1 MSDKKIGDVGYTF
14 RKKFDE
20 GWFEGT
26 VAKIRKGA
34 GELKSCTAVG
44 LMSTADRTL
53 YLYPTVII
61 LVARMPMQLIDSHPF
76 FHNLPINIYSSR
88 KGQKMCLRRW
98 RHGRS
103 KRGRAASIMEARPKE
118 QIQTQAPIQINITQT
133 MRQLQIRHPI

>member
-1 MSDKKIGDVGYTF
+1 MSDKKIGDIGYTF

-26 VAKIRKGA
+26 VTKIRKGA
-34 GELKSCTAVG
+34 GELKSCTTVG
-44 LMSTADRTL
+44 LMSTIDRTL

-61 LVARMPMQLIDSHPF
+61 LVARMPMQLNSHPF
-76 FHNLPINIYSSR
+76 FHNLTINIYSSR
-88 KGQKMCLRRW
+88 EGQKMCLRRW

-103 KRGRAASIMEARPKE
+103 KRGRTPNIMEARPKE
-118 QIQTQAPIQINITQT
+118 QIRTQAPINITQT